1 MARAFLS
8 LVTFFFALTASAQA
22 PLPDIETRAEAL
34 AALEDDDARRRAAGV
49 LYLGRTGLAP
59 DGPLLVK
66 RLTDEN
72 AFVRAF
78 AEQSV
83 WRVWSRSGDPETDRM
98 LAAGVEEMELGLYNE
113 AIQTFSNVIERRPE
127 FAEGWNKRATVFF
140 LAGDLRR
147 SLADCDEV
155 MKRNPQHF
163 GALSGYGQIY
173 FQLGEYEKAIEWWR
187 RALQANPNMLGVE
200 ISIKRTEE
208 LLRQKRGR
216 ST

>member
-1 MARAFLS
+1 MKTLLAAAFL
-8 LVTFFFALTASAQA
+8 TLTLA
-22 PLPDIETRAEAL
+22 PPAAFPAPPATREEAL
-34 AALEDDDARRRAAGV
+34 AALEDPATERRAEAV
-49 LYLGRTGLAP
+49 AWLASHGRMEDTA
-59 DGPLLVK
+59 LLIK
-66 RLTDEN
+66 RLHDDSP
-72 AFVRAF
+72 FVREY
-78 AEQSV
+78 AEQGL
-83 WRVWSRSGDPETDRM
+83 WLLWGRSGDADIDRTM
-98 LAAGVEEMELGLYNE
+98 ARGVEEMQSGRYEE
-113 AIQTFSNVIERRPE
+113 AVTVFSEVIRRRPD
-127 FAEGWNKRATVFF
+127 FAEGWNKRATALF
-140 LAGDLRR
+140 LAGAYRR

-200 ISIKRTEE
+200 ISIRRTEE

>member
-1 MARAFLS
+1 MRLAAAL
-8 LVTFFFALTASAQA
+8 ALTLAASGAFPA
-22 PLPDIETRAEAL
+22 PPATREEAL
-34 AALEDDDARRRAAGV
+34 AALEDPVTERRAEAV
-49 LYLGRTGLAP
+49 VWVANHGRMEDTGL
-59 DGPLLVK
+59 LVR
-66 RLTDEN
+66 RLHDQSP
-72 AFVRAF
+72 FVREY
-78 AEQSV
+78 AEQGL
-83 WRVWSRSGDPETDRM
+83 WLLWGRSGEAEIDRTM
-98 LAAGVEEMELGLYNE
+98 ARGVEEMQSGRYGE
-113 AIQTFSNVIERRPE
+113 AVTIFSEVIRRRPD
-127 FAEGWNKRATVFF
+127 FAEGWNKRATALY
-140 LAGDLRR
+140 LAGEYRR

-173 FQLGEYEKAIEWWR
+173 FQLGEYDKAIEYWR